1 MGKPAPYLFQKRGV
15 YYLQKR
21 IPQQLVPKL
30 GRVIIRKSLRT
41 RCRTTSIKT
50 AGPILNALDREWHEA
65 LFTIPDGVSVMDF
78 LTKPRISE
86 PTLREATEAY
96 LEMKGKADSVKFT
109 RPIELVVSA
118 IIKQSGN
125 KSLSAYTRNDAIQ
138 FRDSLIKRKVSLAT
152 VKRNLSVI
160 RSVWNFA
167 SREHGINALNPF
179 SNMNYGNASE
189 AVRRLPI
196 PSADIQTVQMECQ
209 AIDDDIRWLIA
220 LISDSG
226 MRLSEAAGLCLSDI
240 QLDTEIPFIKIME
253 HPWRSLKTPG
263 STRQIPLVGYS
274 LWAAY
279 RAISNT
285 DNQFLFP
292 RYCSDTKCKSDY
304 ASNTLNK
311 WLRAYVPDGCVIHSF
326 RHSLRDRLRAAQCPS
341 DIIDQIGGWQTA
353 GVGQGYGDGYKLD
366 VLGEWMAC
374 LQRF

>member
-1 MGKPAPYLFQKRGV
+1 MGKSAPYLFQKRGV
-15 YYLQKR
+15 YCLQKR
-21 IPQQLVPKL
+21 IPQQLLAKL

-41 RCRTTSIKT
+41 RCRTTAITT
-50 AGPILNALDREWHEA
+50 AGPILKALDREWHEA
-65 LFTIPDGVSVMDF
+65 IFTIPDGVGVMDF
-78 LTKPRISE
+78 LTKPCISE
-86 PTLREATEAY
+86 PTLREATAAY

-125 KSLSAYTRNDAIQ
+125 KLLSAYTRNDAIQ

-160 RSVWNFA
+160 LSIWNFA
-167 SREHGINALNPF
+167 SKEHGINALNPF
-179 SNMNYGNASE
+179 ANMNYGNASE

-196 PSADIQTVQMECQ
+196 QSAAIRTVQMECQ

-226 MRLSEAAGLCLSDI
+226 MRLSVAAGLSVSYIHLN
-240 QLDTEIPFIKIME
+240 TEILHIKLAE

-263 STRQIPLVGYS
+263 SKRQIPLVGKS
-274 LWAAY
+274 LWAAE

-292 RYCSDTKCKSDY
+292 RYCSNTKCKSDY
-304 ASNTLNK
+304 ASNTLDK
-311 WLRAYVPDGCVIHSF
+311 WLRAYVPDGCVL
-326 RHSLRDRLRAAQCPS
+326 SLVK
-341 DIIDQIGGWQTA
+341 
-353 GVGQGYGDGYKLD
+353 VGAVSMNFSG
-366 VLGEWMAC
+366 C
-374 LQRF
+374 LKNIVH

>member
-41 RCRTTSIKT
+41 RCRTTAIKT

-96 LEMKGKADSVKFT
+96 LEMKGKGDSVKFT
-109 RPIELVVSA
+109 RPVELVVSA

-179 SNMNYGNASE
+179 SNMN
-189 AVRRLPI
+189 
-196 PSADIQTVQMECQ
+196 
-209 AIDDDIRWLIA
+209 
-220 LISDSG
+220 
-226 MRLSEAAGLCLSDI
+226 
-240 QLDTEIPFIKIME
+240 
-253 HPWRSLKTPG
+253 
-263 STRQIPLVGYS
+263 
-274 LWAAY
+274 
-279 RAISNT
+279 
-285 DNQFLFP
+285 
-292 RYCSDTKCKSDY
+292 
-304 ASNTLNK
+304 
-311 WLRAYVPDGCVIHSF
+311 
-326 RHSLRDRLRAAQCPS
+326 
-341 DIIDQIGGWQTA
+341 
-353 GVGQGYGDGYKLD
+353 
-366 VLGEWMAC
+366 
-374 LQRF
+374 